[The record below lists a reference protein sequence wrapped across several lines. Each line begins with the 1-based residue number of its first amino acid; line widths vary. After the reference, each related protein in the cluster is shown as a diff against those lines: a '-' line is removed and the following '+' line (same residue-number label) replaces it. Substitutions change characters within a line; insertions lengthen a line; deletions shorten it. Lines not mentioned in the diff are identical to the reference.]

1 VKIQASAGDPKIIY
15 QLKKL
20 ICLFSRI
27 RSRSLSELIRQTTP
41 RTKNG
46 HAMPAPAP
54 MPTPNTHNYYGPV
67 HIGDNTYNG
76 KAINVKD
83 KASELKLCQGI

>member
-1 VKIQASAGDPKIIY
+1 
-15 QLKKL
+15 
-20 ICLFSRI
+20 
-27 RSRSLSELIRQTTP
+27 
-41 RTKNG
+41 
-46 HAMPAPAP
+46 MPAPAP

-83 KASELKLCQGI
+83 KASELKLCQGIWYDGLGWTIKQQWWLYVKEN